1 MFRTS
6 PYAGLTAGLPLG
18 KSAPPMKPIRF
29 TASLFAA
36 SALFLT
42 GCEDKKQVAAPPPP
56 DVEVVAVTQKDVPIT
71 RDWVGTLDGLV
82 NAQIVA
88 QVSGILLKQEYSN
101 GAYVTKGTELFQI
114 DPRPFQAA
122 LDQAQ
127 GQLQQAQGKLA
138 QAQGQLAEAVAQQG
152 KTQLDVNRY
161 TPLAKESAIS
171 QQELD
176 DAVQNNLAAQASVE
190 ANKANIEAA
199 KANIDAAKAA
209 VYNAQINLGF
219 TKIVSPVDGIA
230 AIATAQVG
238 NLVSPQAGALTTVS
252 TINPILANI
261 NPSEE
266 QYLNVAKSTGATPGV
281 ASDPA
286 LQKLQFHLTLANGSD
301 YPHPGRIWAVN
312 REVGLTTGTILV
324 QITFPNPGNVLRPGG
339 FGMVSSV
346 VSIRKDAI
354 LVPQR
359 AVSDVQGTNLV
370 AVVGADNK
378 VSIVPV
384 KTGSKFGLLWVIDD
398 GLKPGDRVVAEGI
411 QKVKQDMQVN
421 PKPYSPNVEKAKS
434 ANS

>member
-1 MFRTS
+1 
-6 PYAGLTAGLPLG
+6 
-18 KSAPPMKPIRF
+18 MKPIRF
-29 TASLFAA
+29 MAASLAVA
-36 SALFLT
+36 ALFLA
-42 GCEDKKQVAAPPPP
+42 GCGEKKQAAAPPPP
-56 DVEVVAVTQKDVPIT
+56 DVEVVQVTQQDVPIT

-88 QVSGILLKQEYSN
+88 QVSGILLKQEYAN
-101 GAYVTKGTELFQI
+101 GDYVKKGAELFQI

-190 ANKANIEAA
+190 ANKANIDAA

-219 TKIVSPVDGIA
+219 TKIVSPVDGVA

-238 NLVSPQAGALTTVS
+238 NLVSPQSGALTTVS

-266 QYLNVAKSTGATPGV
+266 QYLNTVKASGSTPGAMNAV
-281 ASDPA
+281 TG
-286 LQKLQFHLTLANGSD
+286 KLDFRLTLANGTTF
-301 YPHPGRIWAVN
+301 PHIGKMWAVN

-324 QITFPNPGNVLRPGG
+324 QISFPNPDNVLRPGG

-346 VSIRKDAI
+346 VTVQKGALLI
-354 LVPQR
+354 PQR
-359 AVSDVQGTNLV
+359 AVSDVQGTYLV
-370 AVVGADNK
+370 AVVGANNK

-384 KTGSKFGLLWVIDD
+384 KVGTKFGLLWVIDD
-398 GLKPGDRVVAEGI
+398 GLKTGDRVVAEGI
-411 QKVKQDMQVN
+411 QKVKDGTEIN
-421 PKPYSPNVEKAKS
+421 PKPYSPDIEKARP

>member
-1 MFRTS
+1 
-6 PYAGLTAGLPLG
+6 
-18 KSAPPMKPIRF
+18 MKPIRLLI
-29 TASLFAA
+29 APLAA
-36 SALFLT
+36 AALFLA
-42 GCEDKKQVAAPPPP
+42 GCGEKKQAAAPPPP
-56 DVEVVAVTQKDVPIT
+56 DVEVVQVTQQDVPIT
-71 RDWVGTLDGLV
+71 REWVGTLDGLV

-88 QVSGILLKQEYSN
+88 QVSGILLKQEYAN
-101 GAYVTKGTELFQI
+101 GDYVKKGAELFQI

-127 GQLQQAQGKLA
+127 GQLQQAQGKLS

-219 TKIVSPVDGIA
+219 TKIVAPVDGIA

-238 NLVSPQAGALTTVS
+238 NLVSPQAGPLTTIS

-266 QYLNVAKSTGATPGV
+266 QYLNVAKTTGATPG
-281 ASDPA
+281 AANDPA
-286 LQKLQFHLTLANGSD
+286 LQRLQFHLTLANGSD

-324 QITFPNPGNVLRPGG
+324 QITFPNPGQVLRPGG
-339 FGMVSSV
+339 FGVVSSV
-346 VSIRKDAI
+346 VTVQKGAL

-359 AVSDVQGTNLV
+359 AVSDVQGANLV

-378 VSIVPV
+378 VSILPV
-384 KTGSKFGLLWVIDD
+384 KTGSKFGLLWVIES

-411 QKVKQDMQVN
+411 QKVKDGMQVS
-421 PKPYSPNVEKAKS
+421 PKPYSPTFEKATA

>member
-1 MFRTS
+1 
-6 PYAGLTAGLPLG
+6 
-18 KSAPPMKPIRF
+18 MKPIRF
-29 TASLFAA
+29 MAASLAVA
-36 SALFLT
+36 ALFLA
-42 GCEDKKQVAAPPPP
+42 GCGEKKQAAAPPPP
-56 DVEVVAVTQKDVPIT
+56 DVEVVQVTQEDVPIT

-88 QVSGILLKQEYSN
+88 QVSGILLKQEYAN
-101 GAYVTKGTELFQI
+101 GSYVTKGTELFQI

-190 ANKANIEAA
+190 ANKANIDAA

-219 TKIVSPVDGIA
+219 TKIVSPVDGVA

-238 NLVSPQAGALTTVS
+238 NLVSPQSGALTTVS

-266 QYLNVAKSTGATPGV
+266 QYLNTVKASGSTPGAMNAV
-281 ASDPA
+281 TG
-286 LQKLQFHLTLANGSD
+286 KLDFRLTLANGTTF
-301 YPHPGRIWAVN
+301 PHIGKMWAVN

-324 QITFPNPGNVLRPGG
+324 QISFPNPDNVLRPGG

-346 VSIRKDAI
+346 VTVQKGALLI
-354 LVPQR
+354 PQR
-359 AVSDVQGTNLV
+359 AVSDVQGTYLV
-370 AVVGADNK
+370 AVVGANNK

-384 KTGSKFGLLWVIDD
+384 KVGTKFGLLWVIDD
-398 GLKPGDRVVAEGI
+398 GLKTGDRVVAEGI
-411 QKVKQDMQVN
+411 QKVKDGTEIN
-421 PKPYSPNVEKAKS
+421 PKPYSPDIEKARP

>member
-1 MFRTS
+1 MLQASQFARLKMSS
-6 PYAGLTAGLPLG
+6 PGEFTPL
-18 KSAPPMKPIRF
+18 MKPIRF
-29 TASLFAA
+29 IAILMAA
-36 SALFLT
+36 ALLFLA
-42 GCEDKKQVAAPPPP
+42 GCEEKKQVAAAPPP
-56 DVEVVAVTQKDVPIT
+56 DVEVVAVTQQDVPIT

-101 GAYVTKGTELFQI
+101 GDYVKKGAELFQI

-127 GQLQQAQGKLA
+127 GQLQQAQGKLS

-219 TKIVSPVDGIA
+219 TRIVAPVDGIA
-230 AIATAQVG
+230 GIANAQVG
-238 NLVSPQAGALTTVS
+238 NLVSPQAGALTTIS

-266 QYLNVAKSTGATPGV
+266 QYLNVAKVTGATPG
-281 ASDPA
+281 AANDPA
-286 LQKLQFHLTLANGSD
+286 LQKLQFHLTLANGTD
-301 YPHPGRIWAVN
+301 YPHPGRIWAIN

-324 QITFPNPGNVLRPGG
+324 QITFPNPGQVLRPGG
-339 FGMVSSV
+339 FGVVSSV
-346 VSIRKDAI
+346 VTVQKGAL

-370 AVVGADNK
+370 AVLGADNK

-384 KTGSKFGLLWVIDD
+384 KTGSKFGLLWVIDS

-411 QKVKQDMQVN
+411 QKVKDGMQVS
-421 PKPYSPNVEKAKS
+421 PKPYSPTFEKARP

>member
-1 MFRTS
+1 MFRASQFAALKTS
-6 PYAGLTAGLPLG
+6 SPPAGSTHPT
-18 KSAPPMKPIRF
+18 KPIPF
-29 TASLFAA
+29 LAA
-36 SALFLT
+36 LLAATVAFLA
-42 GCEDKKQVAAPPPP
+42 GCEKKEVVAPPPP
-56 DVEVVAVTQKDVPIT
+56 DVEVVQVTQQDVPIT

-88 QVSGILLKQEYSN
+88 QVSGILLKQEYAS
-101 GAYVTKGTELFQI
+101 GSYVTKGTELFQI

-127 GQLQQAQGKLA
+127 GQLQQAQGKLS

-176 DAVQNNLAAQASVE
+176 DAVQNNLAAQASIE
-190 ANKANIEAA
+190 ANKANVEAA

-219 TKIVSPVDGIA
+219 TKIVSPVDGVA
-230 AIATAQVG
+230 AIATGQVG
-238 NLVSPQAGALTTVS
+238 NLVNPQSGPLTTVS

-261 NPSEE
+261 NPSED
-266 QYLNVAKSTGATPGV
+266 QYLNVAKTTGVTPGTQI
-281 ASDPA
+281 DPA
-286 LQKLQFHLTLANGSD
+286 LQKLNFQLTLANGSQ
-301 YPHPGRIWAVN
+301 YPLPGRIYAVN

-324 QITFPNPGNVLRPGG
+324 QISFANPGNVLRPGG
-339 FGMVSSV
+339 FGVVSSV
-346 VSIRKDAI
+346 VNIRKGAI

-378 VSIVPV
+378 VTIVPV
-384 KTGSKFGLLWVIDD
+384 KTGSRFGLLWVIDE

-411 QKVKQDMQVN
+411 QKVKDGTQVT
-421 PKPYSPNVEKAKS
+421 PKPYSPDLEKARP

>member
-1 MFRTS
+1 ME
-6 PYAGLTAGLPLG
+6 
-18 KSAPPMKPIRF
+18 PIRLVAALI
-29 TASLFAA
+29 TAA
-36 SALFLT
+36 ALFLA
-42 GCEDKKQVAAPPPP
+42 GCGEKKEAVAPPPP
-56 DVEVVAVTQKDVPIT
+56 DVEVVQVTQQDVPIT

-88 QVSGILLKQEYSN
+88 QVSGILLKQEYAN
-101 GAYVTKGTELFQI
+101 GSYVTKGTELFQI

-219 TKIVSPVDGIA
+219 TKIVAPVDGIA
-230 AIATAQVG
+230 AIATGQVG
-238 NLVSPQAGALTTVS
+238 NLVSPQSGALTTIS

-266 QYLNVAKSTGATPGV
+266 QYLNVAKATGATPG
-281 ASDPA
+281 AANDPA

-324 QITFPNPGNVLRPGG
+324 QISFPNPGNVLRPGG
-339 FGMVSSV
+339 FGVISSV
-346 VSIRKDAI
+346 VTVQKGALLI
-354 LVPQR
+354 PQR
-359 AVSDVQGTNLV
+359 AVSDVQGSYLV
-370 AVVGADNK
+370 AVVGGDNK

-384 KTGSKFGLLWVIDD
+384 KVGTKAGLLWVIDD

-411 QKVKQDMQVN
+411 QKVKDGMQVN
-421 PKPYSPNVEKAKS
+421 PKPYSPDIEKARP

>member
-1 MFRTS
+1 
-6 PYAGLTAGLPLG
+6 
-18 KSAPPMKPIRF
+18 MKPIRLLAAL
-29 TASLFAA
+29 TAAA
-36 SALFLT
+36 ALFLA
-42 GCEDKKQVAAPPPP
+42 GCGEKKEAVAPPPP
-56 DVEVVAVTQKDVPIT
+56 DVEVVQVTQQDVPIT

-88 QVSGILLKQEYSN
+88 QVSGILLKQEYAN
-101 GAYVTKGTELFQI
+101 GAYVTKGAELFQI

-161 TPLAKESAIS
+161 TPLAKQSAIS

-219 TKIVSPVDGIA
+219 TKIVAPVDGIA

-238 NLVSPQAGALTTVS
+238 NLVSPQSGALTTIS

-261 NPSEE
+261 NPSED
-266 QYLNVAKSTGATPGV
+266 QYLQVAKSLGATSD
-281 ASDPA
+281 ASNDPA
-286 LQKLQFHLTLANGSD
+286 LQKLRFHLTLANGSD
-301 YPHPGRIWAVN
+301 YPQAGRIWAVN

-346 VSIRKDAI
+346 VNVQKAALLI
-354 LVPQR
+354 PQR

-378 VSIVPV
+378 ISIVPV
-384 KTGSKFGLLWVIDD
+384 KTGSKFGLLWVIED

-421 PKPYSPNVEKAKS
+421 PKPYSPDIEKARP

>member
-1 MFRTS
+1 
-6 PYAGLTAGLPLG
+6 
-18 KSAPPMKPIRF
+18 MKHIR
-29 TASLFAA
+29 LLAA
-36 SALFLT
+36 LLAAATLYLAAC
-42 GCEDKKQVAAPPPP
+42 GEKKQAAAPPPP
-56 DVEVVAVTQKDVPIT
+56 DVEVVQVTQQDVPIT

-88 QVSGILLKQEYSN
+88 QVSGILLKQEYAN
-101 GAYVTKGTELFQI
+101 GAYVKKGTELFQI

-176 DAVQNNLAAQASVE
+176 DAVQNNLSALASIE
-190 ANKANIEAA
+190 ANKANVEAA

-219 TKIVSPVDGIA
+219 TKIVAPVDGIA

-238 NLVSPQAGALTTVS
+238 NLVSPQSGALTTIS

-261 NPSEE
+261 NPSED
-266 QYLNVAKSTGATPGV
+266 QYLNVAKVTGATPG
-281 ASDPA
+281 AANDPA

-301 YPHPGRIWAVN
+301 YPHPGRIWAIN

-324 QITFPNPGNVLRPGG
+324 QISFPNPTSVLRPGG
-339 FGMVSSV
+339 FGVVSSV
-346 VSIRKDAI
+346 VNVQKGALLI
-354 LVPQR
+354 PQR

-370 AVVGADNK
+370 AVLGADNK

-384 KTGSKFGLLWVIDD
+384 KTGSKFGLLWVIDS
-398 GLKPGDRVVAEGI
+398 GLKPGDHVVAEGI
-411 QKVKQDMQVN
+411 QKVKDGMQVN
-421 PKPYSPNVEKAKS
+421 PKPYSPDIEKARP

>member
-1 MFRTS
+1 MLQGSQFARLKMSS
-6 PYAGLTAGLPLG
+6 PPGEATLLI
-18 KSAPPMKPIRF
+18 KPIRSI
-29 TASLFAA
+29 AILPAA
-36 SALFLT
+36 ALLFLA
-42 GCEDKKQVAAPPPP
+42 GCEEKKQAAAPPPP
-56 DVEVVAVTQKDVPIT
+56 DVQVVEVTQKDVPIT

-88 QVSGILLKQEYSN
+88 QVSGILLKQDYAN
-101 GAYVTKGTELFQI
+101 GDYVKKGTQLFQI

-127 GQLQQAQGKLA
+127 GQLQTAQGKLA
-138 QAQGQLAEAVAQQG
+138 QTKGQLAEAVAQQG

-176 DAVQNNLAAQASVE
+176 DAVQNNLAALASIE
-190 ANKANIEAA
+190 ANKANVVAA
-199 KANIDAAKAA
+199 QANIDAAKAA
-209 VYNAQINLGF
+209 VYNAEINLGF
-219 TKIVSPVDGIA
+219 TKIVSPVDGVA

-238 NLVSPQAGALTTVS
+238 NLVNPQSGTLTTVS

-266 QYLNVAKSTGATPGV
+266 QYLNVAKATGATPG
-281 ASDPA
+281 AANDPA
-286 LQKLQFHLTLANGSD
+286 LQKLQFHLTLANGAD
-301 YPHPGRIWAVN
+301 YPHNGRIYAIN

-324 QITFPNPGNVLRPGG
+324 QLSFPNPDNVLRPGG
-339 FGMVSSV
+339 FGVVRSV
-346 VSIRKDAI
+346 VTIQKGAL

-359 AVSDVQGTNLV
+359 AVSDVQGTSLV
-370 AVVGADNK
+370 AVLGADNK

-384 KTGSKFGLLWVIDD
+384 KVGSKVGLLWVIDE

-411 QKVKQDMQVN
+411 QKVKDGMQVN
-421 PKPYSPNVEKAKS
+421 PKPYSPTFEKPTP
-434 ANS
+434 ANT